1 MNQENQEAFVSVS
14 SLILKLSDKVDALQE
29 VQTQILIRLSNIEKL
44 NSFENMR
51 LQNRWERI
59 SLIVSA
65 IVGGAISFL
74 GGMFI
79 HRL

>member
-14 SLILKLSDKVDALQE
+14 SLLIKLDDKVDALQE
-29 VQTQILIRLSNIEKL
+29 VQTQILIRLSNIEKM
-44 NSFENMR
+44 NSFENTR

-59 SLIVSA
+59 SLIISSV
-65 IVGGAISFL
+65 VGGAIAFL

-79 HRL
+79 HRA